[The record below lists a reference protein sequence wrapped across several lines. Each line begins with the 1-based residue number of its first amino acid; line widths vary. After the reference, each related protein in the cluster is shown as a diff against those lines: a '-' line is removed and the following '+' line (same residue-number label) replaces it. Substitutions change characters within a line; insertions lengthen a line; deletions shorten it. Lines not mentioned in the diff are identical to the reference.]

1 MNQFELAEADTAEL
15 LHRIARAEAV
25 WYSEDH
31 DQDAAVVAVLAR
43 ALELAIFHHSG
54 RNRLVDLRTVSPT

>member
-1 MNQFELAEADTAEL
+1 
-15 LHRIARAEAV
+15 V

-54 RNRLVDLRTVSPT
+54 CDRLVDLRTVSPT